1 MIKARVIQRISGLTC
16 VKLHEPRLAV
26 TGSMR
31 LAEKSY
37 HNSEG
42 IAAGIDDRH
51 AKNRPEANLSGCINK
66 RKICSEFFNV
76 FNQYTALRR
85 EKRSRQLAERLD
97 LLFGE
102 SGEGRHLER
111 FAGALRQQQE
121 HGQVGFLQRGNR
133 S

>member
-42 IAAGIDDRH
+42 IAAGIDDRP

-66 RKICSEFFNV
+66 RKICSEFFHV
-76 FNQYTALRR
+76 FNQYTPPMR
-85 EKRSRQLAERLD
+85 EKRTPPLPATLL
-97 LLFGE
+97 LLF
-102 SGEGRHLER
+102 
-111 FAGALRQQQE
+111 RQ
-121 HGQVGFLQRGNR
+121 
-133 S
+133 SAK